1 MHSPVRPSARI
12 GDPLVARMRA
22 FGTTVFAEM
31 SELAARTGALNLGQG
46 FPDTDGPDAM
56 LDAAVEA
63 LRRGANQYSPGQGDA
78 GLRLAIA
85 DHQREW
91 WGLDHDPDS
100 GVLVTAGATEAIA
113 ATVLAL
119 CEPGDEVICFEPFYD
134 SYAACIALAGAVR
147 HLVTLHAE
155 DFAGDIT
162 GAIEAVQPGP
172 RARLLLLNSPHNPT
186 GKVFSRRELEA
197 IAKLCRE
204 HDLIAVT
211 DEVYEHLVFDGA
223 RHVPLAT
230 FPGMRERTVTISSAG
245 KTFSCTGWK
254 VGWLCAASPLVDAVA
269 KVKQFLTFTNAAPL
283 QPAVATALRLPRT
296 YFTDLATTLA
306 AKRDR
311 LCAGLEAAGFIVHP
325 PAGTFYVTAE
335 ISSFGAEDGVTF
347 CRRLPERCGV
357 VAVPVGAFY
366 DDQDAGRTLIRFAFC
381 KKDTVLEEAV
391 SRLAR
396 LG

>member
-1 MHSPVRPSARI
+1 M
-12 GDPLVARMRA
+12 
-22 FGTTVFAEM
+22 
-31 SELAARTGALNLGQG
+31 
-46 FPDTDGPDAM
+46 
-56 LDAAVEA
+56 
-63 LRRGANQYSPGQGDA
+63 
-78 GLRLAIA
+78 
-85 DHQREW
+85 
-91 WGLDHDPDS
+91 
-100 GVLVTAGATEAIA
+100 LVTAGATEAIV

-147 HLVTLHAE
+147 HLVTLYAE

-211 DEVYEHLVFDGA
+211 DEVYEHLVFDGV

-254 VGWLCAASPLVDAVA
+254 VGWLCAAS
-269 KVKQFLTFTNAAPL
+269 PL

-325 PAGTFYVTAE
+325 PAGTCYVTAD
-335 ISSFGAEDGVTF
+335 ISPFGAEDGVTF

-381 KKDTVLEEAV
+381 RIPCWRKLSAGWPGWASTAATVVSGGLNSSWRLVEAGGYGCGSGSSASPPGGV
-391 SRLAR
+391 GGSPTTSRR
-396 LG
+396 PHPGSWSG